1 MYKQLVVINEVDF
14 ADWHPLFSLF
24 VVYVTPAATV

>member
-1 MYKQLVVINEVDF
+1 MYEQAVVINEVEF

-24 VVYVTPAATV
+24 VVYVTPAVTV